1 MKFHAEM
8 NFIIIYPWSSFEM
21 TNNWT
26 WFFTLTNTFVLDL
39 IWMALGKTRDLGKTS
54 SNVVWFLPARLPT
67 SLFLMLIWSPYNL
80 CAHDVTTIL
89 PELFLYIS
97 ATACFVFCI
106 YFFSQLMHG
115 NCSCTWLCLTLFES
129 VNFWAHIGS
138 YFCLRLML
146 FYFLPR
152 KKRIFY
158 LLIF

>member
-1 MKFHAEM
+1 MNAEM
-8 NFIIIYPWSSFEM
+8 NFIIINPWSSFEM

-26 WFFTLTNTFVLDL
+26 WFFILTKTFVLDL

-89 PELFLYIS
+89 PDLFLYIS

-106 YFFSQLMHG
+106 FFLFFTINAWKLFMH
-115 NCSCTWLCLTLFES
+115 LTLLDS
-129 VNFWAHIGS
+129 VWECCILGS
-138 YFCLRLML
+138 HWIIFLSQTDVVL
-146 FYFLPR
+146 FST
-152 KKRIFY
+152 
-158 LLIF
+158 